1 MPDRNETNQFS
12 PKLYRNEA
20 KRTGLVQNLTGTKQI
35 KQIRPKPGKI
45 EEKTKWSSPN
55 RIEANKQSFSLG
67 EIQAMRL
74 FVEAVRVF
82 VEAVEVIVE
91 G

>member
-1 MPDRNETNQFS
+1 M
-12 PKLYRNEA
+12 
-20 KRTGLVQNLTGTKQI
+20 TGTKQS

-45 EEKTKWSSPN
+45 EEETKWFSPN
-55 RIEANKQSFSLG
+55 RIEAKRANLQYSKLC

-74 FVEAVRVF
+74 FVEAVRVL
-82 VEAVEVIVE
+82 VEAMEVIVE